1 MEAVCNQAD
10 VAGRTV
16 RGRGPVLAN
25 VPQRRIDDN
34 WAEPVSEAG
43 AAIVESYLSEA
54 DEMVTCAG
62 CRCGATTVYFVPR
75 KDGAD

>member
-1 MEAVCNQAD
+1 MDAVFNQAN
-10 VAGRTV
+10 VADRTV

-25 VPQRRIDDN
+25 VSQWRIDD

-43 AAIVESYLSEA
+43 AALMESHPSEA

-62 CRCGATTVYFVPR
+62 CCCGATT
-75 KDGAD
+75 